1 MHSWNAPMGES
12 LGALLAATGGSIRT
26 GPFGTVL
33 SAAEYTAHGVP
44 VVSVGELDH
53 GAIRLRE
60 TTPRVDAD
68 TTERLAEYLLRP
80 GDLVLGRKGAVD
92 RSAWVRPEED
102 GYFLGSDGIRIR
114 FAEGVHS
121 RFMAYQ
127 FRSPAVREWLLRNA
141 AGTTMLSLNERVLRR
156 LPLTVPD
163 PGTQRAIAEVLGAL
177 DDKIANNDRIV
188 LLVDRLCAAD
198 TAKASAEA
206 GTPRPLRDVL
216 TLAYGRSLPAAR
228 RVPGPVPVYG
238 SGGLCGHHSVS
249 LVDRPGIVV
258 GRKGTVGAVHWADG
272 PHFPIDTTYTVQPV
286 RPGTDEV
293 LYHLL
298 RTVRLGALDS
308 DSAVPGLNRQ
318 EAYRQTVRVPDDDV
332 LASLA
337 ASLRH
342 RFALMRAVRAES
354 RTLARTRDELL
365 PLLLSGRIRVRDA
378 ESTVEEVL

>member
-1 MHSWNAPMGES
+1 MGET

-33 SAAEYTAHGVP
+33 SAAEYTTHGVP
-44 VVSVGELDH
+44 VISVGELDH
-53 GAIRLRE
+53 GTIRLRA
-60 TTPRVDAD
+60 TTPRVDPD

-102 GYFLGSDGIRIR
+102 GYFLGSDGIRVR
-114 FAEGVHS
+114 FGDGDGVLS

-141 AGTTMLSLNERVLRR
+141 AGTTMLSLNERVLRQ
-156 LPLTVPD
+156 LPVTVPG
-163 PGTQRAIAEVLGAL
+163 PGAQRAIAEVLGAL

-188 LLVDRLCAAD
+188 LVTDRLCAAD
-198 TAKASAEA
+198 TAKASAES
-206 GTPRPLRDVL
+206 GTPRPLRDVA
-216 TLAYGRSLPAAR
+216 TFVYGRALPAAKR
-228 RVPGPVPVYG
+228 IPGPVPVYG
-238 SGGLCGHHSVS
+238 SGGLCGHHSAA

-272 PHFPIDTTYTVQPV
+272 PHFPIDTTYSV
-286 RPGTDEV
+286 RSVRQGTEEV
-293 LYHLL
+293 LYYLL

-308 DSAVPGLNRQ
+308 DSAVPGLNRE
-318 EAYRQTVRVPDDDV
+318 EAYRQTVRVPDDDG
-332 LASLA
+332 LASL
-337 ASLRH
+337 STILRQ
-342 RFALMRAVRAES
+342 RFALLRSVRAES

-365 PLLLSGRIRVRDA
+365 PPLLSGRIRVRDA
-378 ESTVEEVL
+378 ERTVAEAL